1 MKCVCR
7 LMQKCV
13 KIRLSYQN
21 IVIKIVTHSVN
32 ENITETSVRCE
43 GRFMDM
49 SCFVTMI
56 RNSWASGNEAG
67 GIMHLNES
75 HGEISRHTDKVR
87 ISGNIV
93 TEWLHPESILS
104 EFHVTADGNNNI
116 KWEETTFLPNLR
128 IIHWE
133 TMLGDLTKGNKCKL
147 AVKGTNFYS
156 ARKTRHQFANFEY

>member
-1 MKCVCR
+1 VVSRSLKEWLLMKCVCR

-56 RNSWASGNEAG
+56 RNS
-67 GIMHLNES
+67 
-75 HGEISRHTDKVR
+75 
-87 ISGNIV
+87 
-93 TEWLHPESILS
+93 
-104 EFHVTADGNNNI
+104 
-116 KWEETTFLPNLR
+116 
-128 IIHWE
+128 
-133 TMLGDLTKGNKCKL
+133 
-147 AVKGTNFYS
+147 
-156 ARKTRHQFANFEY
+156 